1 MTTDSLKRNLLA
13 KSPDNLSSSIHLHE
27 NDDWYMLKDA
37 HEKHLRTVE
46 QLAAFLNIASIVGSD
61 VGIETILK
69 SICDNTTQLMRAERT
84 TIYLVEHHQDKPYLK
99 SFIAEGTGVLEIPFG
114 QGIAGTVAK
123 HREMLNIRDVYQ
135 CSLFDPTNDRKTG
148 FVTRS
153 CLTAPIMNIQ
163 RDLLGVVQVI
173 NKINGDYFSQ
183 NDEDMM
189 TSICAQIGVSLT
201 QHQFYT
207 SLANKNAELL
217 EAHRHLQEKNEE
229 LLEAHERLKQKN
241 DELDM
246 LYELE
251 CEAAVAPDLKSLFE
265 RMLAKCMQAF
275 RVEFAAIFV
284 FHGEQNRLFAAQST
298 ENGIVY
304 RQDQPEKCP
313 CFLKN
318 AIHQGECTRFCI
330 RETESLP
337 EQTEHILGYALNSVL
352 LAPLL
357 AEDNPIGALILGTQN
372 PVPGYFQSSDAKLA
386 ALFAAHIAPAVSTQM
401 DRVEAEKKQR
411 LFTIGQMMSSLLHDM
426 KTPLANISGYVDI
439 MTDENNPER
448 RTQYA
453 KVVERQIRTL
463 TNMSA
468 EILQFAR
475 GESAII
481 LRPNDLH
488 TLLNQAIDLLRTE
501 AENRHIEIK
510 RDEKFQGKISCDD
523 DKLQRVIVN
532 LVKNAMEAID
542 HHGQI
547 TISTYTDNQYA
558 YLSIADNG
566 PGIPAQIANSV
577 FDAFVTS
584 GKKGGTGLGL
594 SIVKKI
600 IDEHKAT
607 ITVHPVEPHGTQ
619 FVMAFKLM

>member
-1 MTTDSLKRNLLA
+1 MTTDNLKRELYDKPA
-13 KSPDNLSSSIHLHE
+13 ESEKESGHLHH
-27 NDDWYMLKDA
+27 DVDWYMLKDT
-37 HEKHLRTVE
+37 HERHLRTQE
-46 QLAAFLNIASIVGSD
+46 QLSAFLNIAAIVGSD

-69 SICDNTTQLMRAERT
+69 RICDQTTQLMRAERT
-84 TIYLVEHHQDKPYLK
+84 TIYLVERRVGALILK
-99 SFIAEGTGVLEIPFG
+99 SFIAEGTGVLEVPFG
-114 QGIAGTVAK
+114 QGIAGTVAQSQ
-123 HREMLNIRDVYQ
+123 EMLNIRDVYR
-135 CSLFDPTNDRKTG
+135 CSLFDPSYDHKTG

-217 EAHRHLQEKNEE
+217 EAHRHLQEKNEQ

-251 CEAAVAPDLKSLFE
+251 CEAAVAPDLKTLFE
-265 RMLAKCMQAF
+265 RMLARCMQAF
-275 RVEFAAIFV
+275 RVELAAIFV
-284 FHGEQNRLFAAQST
+284 FVGEQNRLFAAQSSD
-298 ENGIVY
+298 NGIVY
-304 RQDQPEKCP
+304 RQEQPEQCP
-313 CFLKN
+313 CFLKQ
-318 AIHQGECTRFCI
+318 AIQNGECTRFCI
-330 RETESLP
+330 RDVEQLT
-337 EQTEHILGYALNSVL
+337 EQTELILGLALNSVL

-357 AEDNPIGALILGTQN
+357 SEDAPIGALILGSQN
-372 PVPGYFQSSDAKLA
+372 PLPGFFKASDSKLA
-386 ALFAAHIAPAVSTQM
+386 ALFAAHIAPAVSTQL
-401 DRVEAEKKQR
+401 DRAEAEKKQR

-426 KTPLANISGYVDI
+426 KTPLANISGYVDV
-439 MTDENNPER
+439 MTDEDNAER

-475 GESAII
+475 GETAIM
-481 LRPNDLH
+481 LRPTDLH
-488 TLLNQAIDLLRTE
+488 TLLNQALELLRTE
-501 AENRHIEIK
+501 AENREITIV
-510 RDEKFQGKISCDD
+510 RDEKYQGKISCDD

-532 LVKNAMEAID
+532 LAKNAMEAIERK
-542 HHGQI
+542 GVI
-547 TISTYTDNQYA
+547 TVSTSADDQNIYI
-558 YLSIADNG
+558 SIADDG
-566 PGIPAQIANSV
+566 PGIPAQISGSL

-600 IDEHKAT
+600 IDEHKAN
-607 ITVHPVEPHGTQ
+607 ITVQAVEPHGTQ
-619 FVMAFKLM
+619 FVLAFPRK